1 MNGAYIFGC
10 AGPRLTSEEAAFFR
24 EANPWGFIL
33 FDRNLE
39 NAGQIQALCA
49 DLRHS
54 VGRAATVFIDQEGG
68 RVQRLRAP
76 IARNW
81 RPALD
86 FTQAAGIHAPR
97 AMYLRYRLIAAE
109 LTRLGIDGNC
119 APLADIATDK
129 THPVLRNRCYG
140 VTPGAVISC
149 ARGVSTGLIAGGV
162 LPVLKH
168 IPGHGRAQVD
178 SHIGLPSVDAAP
190 EVLMKND
197 FEPFASL
204 ADLPIGMTAHVV
216 FEAYDGDA
224 PATTSKTMIDI
235 IRSKLGFSGLLMT
248 DDISMEALKG
258 SPQARSA
265 AALKAGCDLALHCNG
280 DLDEM
285 RGIADALGPMSKAAA
300 IRAEEALKLRDAATE
315 IDIPAT
321 EAELEALITG
331 GPYDPN

>member
-1 MNGAYIFGC
+1 M
-10 AGPRLTSEEAAFFR
+10 
-24 EANPWGFIL
+24 
-33 FDRNLE
+33 
-39 NAGQIQALCA
+39 
-49 DLRHS
+49 
-54 VGRAATVFIDQEGG
+54 GRAAPVFIDQEGG

-86 FTQAAGIHAPR
+86 FAQAAGVHAPR

-109 LTRLGIDGNC
+109 LTQLGIDGNC

-129 THPVLRNRCYG
+129 NHPVLRNRCYG
-140 VTPGAVISC
+140 TTPGAVISC

-190 EVLMKND
+190 EDLMKND
-197 FEPFASL
+197 FESFASL

-216 FEAYDGDA
+216 FEAYDSDA

-280 DLDEM
+280 DLGEM
-285 RGIADALGPMSKAAA
+285 RDIADALGRMSKQAA